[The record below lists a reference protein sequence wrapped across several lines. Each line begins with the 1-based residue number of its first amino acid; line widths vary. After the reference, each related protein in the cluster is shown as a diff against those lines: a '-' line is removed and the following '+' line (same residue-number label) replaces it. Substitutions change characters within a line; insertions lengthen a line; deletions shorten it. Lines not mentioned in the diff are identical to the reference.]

1 MGEYF
6 YDTEGVEGSI
16 PSRITNA
23 RLAQWESGCITS
35 NRSNVRFIHRVH
47 KKRVDRNKGSDNSHA
62 KGWNKSGKKA
72 RLKIAHSRVVG
83 ALRTKS
89 KRFGL
94 RGWKNV
100 ETLQQKFD
108 MKKEFDMH

>member
-1 MGEYF
+1 M
-6 YDTEGVEGSI
+6 SI
-16 PSRITNA
+16 YAKN
-23 RLAQWESGCITS
+23 
-35 NRSNVRFIHRVH
+35 FIVDETTGDAKLVKHLN